1 MRALLKAD
9 ATFTVAE
16 PDIPGIADPDADVT
30 YTLRPI
36 TRAQMSEIAAR
47 HTKREVDRRTRQM
60 VDTTDH
66 EAAGAD
72 MLDYC
77 LMGWSG
83 ITLDGEPA
91 PCTRE
96 WKLQGLSM
104 PVQGA
109 IVAFCLDARGEVA
122 QRKSFRATA

>member
-16 PDIPGIADPDADVT
+16 ADIPGITEPDKDVT

-36 TRAQMSEIAAR
+36 TRAQMTQIAER
-47 HTKREVDRRTRQM
+47 HTKREVSRQTRQM
-60 VDTTDH
+60 VDVTDH
-66 EAAGAD
+66 EAVGSD

-77 LMGWSG
+77 LIGWAG

-96 WKLQGLSM
+96 WKLQGLTM
-104 PVQGA
+104 PVQAA

-122 QRKSFRATA
+122 QQASFRATA